1 MAVTATQEVA
11 SDEMLA
17 MFKTAWDTTSLI
29 AVYEN
34 VRGATPTAQAA
45 WARPIIRHDPKGS
58 QSLTG
63 ALNKIKYERH
73 GRMVVSIFIPNG
85 NGLSLGRSL
94 GKIVADAFEGKKSD
108 SGVWFRNIRIVEVGP
123 DDEWYM
129 FNVGLDFVYDEI
141 K

>member
-1 MAVTATQEVA
+1 MPSQEVA

-17 MFKTAWDTTSLI
+17 LFKTAWDTTGNL

-34 VRGATPTAQAA
+34 VRGAVPTAQNA
-45 WARPIIRHDPKGS
+45 WARPVIRHDPSGN

-63 ALNKIKYERH
+63 ALNKTNYVRT
-73 GRMVVSIFIPNG
+73 GRMVVSLFIPNG

-94 GKIVADAFEGKKSD
+94 GKTVADAFEGKSTD
-108 SGVWFRNIRIVEVGP
+108 SGVWFRSVRTVEVGP
-123 DDEWYM
+123 DAEWYM
-129 FNVGLDFVYDEI
+129 FNVGIEFTYDET

>member
-1 MAVTATQEVA
+1 MAATQETA

-17 MFKTAWDTTSLI
+17 FFKTAWDTTGLI

-34 VRGATPTAQAA
+34 VKGAVPTAQVG
-45 WARPIIRHDPKGS
+45 WARPIIRHAGGGR

-63 ALNKIKYERH
+63 ALNQTKY
-73 GRMVVSIFIPNG
+73 GQLGLMVVSIFIPNG

-94 GKIVADAFEGKKSD
+94 GKTVADAFDGKATASA
-108 SGVWFRNIRIVEVGP
+108 VWFRNVRVVEVGP
-123 DDEWYM
+123 SNEWYQ
-129 FNVGLDFVYDEI
+129 FNVVIEFTYDEI

>member
-1 MAVTATQEVA
+1 MAAHQETA

-17 MFKTAWDTTSLI
+17 LFQTAWDTTGNL

-34 VRGATPTAQAA
+34 VKGAVPTAQDA
-45 WARPIIRHDPKGS
+45 WARPVIRHASGGG

-63 ALNKIKYERH
+63 ALNQTNYERT
-73 GRMVVSIFIPNG
+73 GIMTVSVFIPNG

-94 GKIVADAFEGKKSD
+94 GKTVADAFEGKSTA
-108 SGVWFRNIRIVEVGP
+108 SAVWFRNVRIVEVGP
-123 DDEWYM
+123 DAEWYQ
-129 FNVGLDFVYDEI
+129 FNVVVEFVYDET

>member
-1 MAVTATQEVA
+1 MAATQETA

-17 MFKTAWDTTSLI
+17 FFKTAWDTTSLT

-34 VRGATPTAQAA
+34 VRGTVPTGQAA
-45 WARPIIRHDPKGS
+45 WARPVIRHSPGGG

-63 ALNKIKYERH
+63 GLSTTKYTRT
-73 GRMVVSIFIPNG
+73 GLMVVSIFIPNG

-94 GKIVADAFEGKKSD
+94 GKTVADAFEGKATASA
-108 SGVWFRNIRIVEVGP
+108 VWFRNVRIIEVGP
-123 DDEWYM
+123 SAEWYQ
-129 FNVGLDFVYDEI
+129 FNVVIEFVYDEI

>member
-1 MAVTATQEVA
+1 MSATQETA

-17 MFKTAWDTTSLI
+17 FFKTVWDTTSLI

-34 VRGATPTAQAA
+34 VRGAVPTAQAA
-45 WARPIIRHDPKGS
+45 WARPSIRHASGGG

-63 ALNKIKYERH
+63 ALNKIKYIRH
-73 GRMVVSIFIPNG
+73 GIMIVSIFIPNG

-94 GKIVADAFEGKKSD
+94 GKTVADAFEGKATASA
-108 SGVWFRNIRIVEVGP
+108 VWFRNVRTVEVGP
-123 DDEWYM
+123 SDEWYQ
-129 FNVGLDFVYDEI
+129 FNVVIEFVYDEI

>member
-1 MAVTATQEVA
+1 MAATQEVA

-17 MFKTAWDTTSLI
+17 FFKTAWDTTGNL

-34 VRGATPTAQAA
+34 VKGAVPTAQAA
-45 WARPIIRHDPKGS
+45 WARPIIRHDPSGI
-58 QSLTG
+58 QSLMG
-63 ALNKIKYERH
+63 LLNKVKYVRT

-94 GKIVADAFEGKKSD
+94 GKTVADAFEGKTTASA
-108 SGVWFRNIRIVEVGP
+108 VWFRNVRIIEVGP
-123 DDEWYM
+123 DGEWYQ
-129 FNVGLDFVYDEI
+129 FNVGIDFQYDEI

>member
-1 MAVTATQEVA
+1 MAATQETA

-17 MFKTAWDTTSLI
+17 FFKTAWDTTSLI

-34 VRGATPTAQAA
+34 VKGATPVAQAA
-45 WARPIIRHDPKGS
+45 WARPIIRHASGGG

-63 ALNKIKYERH
+63 ANGTIKY
-73 GRMVVSIFIPNG
+73 GRVGLMTVSIFIPNG

-94 GKIVADAFEGKKSD
+94 GKTVADAFDGKATASA
-108 SGVWFRNIRIVEVGP
+108 VWFRNVRVVEVGP
-123 DDEWYM
+123 DREWYQ
-129 FNVGLDFVYDEI
+129 FNVVIEFTYDEI

>member
-1 MAVTATQEVA
+1 MTATQETA

-17 MFKTAWDTTSLI
+17 FFKTAWDTTSLI

-34 VRGATPTAQAA
+34 VKGAVPTTQVA
-45 WARPIIRHDPKGS
+45 WARPVIRHGAGGI

-63 ALNKIKYERH
+63 GLSTTNYERT
-73 GRMVVSIFIPNG
+73 GLMVVSIFIPNG

-94 GKIVADAFEGKKSD
+94 SKTVADAFEGKSTA
-108 SGVWFRNIRIVEVGP
+108 SGVWFRNIRVVEVGP
-123 DDEWYM
+123 DNEWYQ
-129 FNVGLDFVYDEI
+129 FNVVIEFIYDEV